1 MLDDKIFMNGSS
13 WLLQLL
19 GFHVPWNMGG
29 IFGNVVLFGGETA
42 NGNKKNIPIKYIKLI
57 KLIEE
62 EKKSNPD
69 DLDELISKVQQFLAK
84 NKPTQTKNRKRK
96 TDDNSSSSSSTSA
109 SKNTTQKKNEKNN
122 KKTIKNK
129 KKTPFYSNF
138 LFTRNDFYEILLES
152 RQYHQVF

>member
-96 TDDNSSSSSSTSA
+96 TDDNSSSSSKTSA
-109 SKNTTQKKNEKNN
+109 SKNTTQKKNEKII
-122 KKTIKNK
+122 KK
-129 KKTPFYSNF
+129 
-138 LFTRNDFYEILLES
+138 
-152 RQYHQVF
+152 Q